1 MIQSFTGTF
10 DTSGI
15 RSLRVEADDDSRGP
29 TPITSARFWAVLD
42 TRDVPLIRRAMTAG
56 DRIGALKLI
65 SDHSLSMGTIL
76 PE

>member
-15 RSLRVEADDDSRGP
+15 RSLRVEADDDSRGS
-29 TPITSARFWAVLD
+29 TPITLARFWVVLD
-42 TRDVPLIRRAMTAG
+42 TRDMPMIRQAMSAG

-65 SDHSLSMGTIL
+65 SNHSLSMGTIL